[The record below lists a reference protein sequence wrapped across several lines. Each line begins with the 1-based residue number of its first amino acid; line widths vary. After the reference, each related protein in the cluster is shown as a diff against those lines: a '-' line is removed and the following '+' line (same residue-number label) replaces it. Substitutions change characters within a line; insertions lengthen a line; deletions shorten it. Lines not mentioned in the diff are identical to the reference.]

1 MRDINALYKEW
12 CEKAVLDEDLQK
24 ELPGMNEEQKTD
36 AFYQDLSFG
45 TAGLRGV
52 LGAGTN
58 RMNVYTVGAATQG
71 MAQYVLAH
79 YPEGERV
86 VAISRD
92 SRIKSELFTKITAA
106 IFAANGIKTWVYKE
120 LMPTPCL
127 SYAVRELNCS
137 AGVMIT
143 ASHNPAKYN
152 GYKAYGADGAQMTE
166 EGANEV
172 LGYIKETD
180 LFTGIKW
187 GDYDKLLEEGM
198 IEIIPD
204 SLTDSFIEEVKAQS
218 CVPADLELPKD
229 VAIVYTPLNGAGYKP
244 VMRVLT
250 ECGYSNVTVV
260 PEQAEPDG
268 NFPTCS
274 YPNPELRET
283 LRLGMELAE
292 EKHADLLLATDPDSD
307 RCAIAVRAK
316 SGEFK
321 LITGNELG
329 CLLLD
334 YIASMRKKAGTLPER
349 PVAVKS
355 LVSTDLADRIAE
367 KYGVEMKNVLT
378 GFKYIGDQILL
389 LEEKGEKERYIFG
402 FEESCGYLSGTY
414 ARDKD
419 AVNAAFLVTEM
430 FSYYK
435 SLGIGLYEK
444 MQDLYKEFGYFKS
457 NVSSYEF
464 EGIAGQAKMKELIA
478 EFRKGLPAAGGFAVE
493 KLLDYGEGID
503 GLPKSDVL
511 KFFLEGGAN
520 FVVRPSGT
528 EPKVKLYITA
538 KGADEADA
546 DRMIQ
551 ALRKDLVPKFS

>member
-1 MRDINALYKEW
+1 MRDIDTLYREW

-24 ELPGMNEEQKTD
+24 ELPGMTEEEKTD
-36 AFYQDLSFG
+36 AFYQNLSFG

-71 MAQYVLAH
+71 LAQYVLNH

-92 SRIKSELFTKITAA
+92 SRIKSELFTRITAA

-127 SYAVRELNCS
+127 SYAVRELHCA

-152 GYKAYGADGAQMTE
+152 GYKAYAADGAQMTE

-172 LGYIKETD
+172 LGYILKTD
-180 LFTGIKW
+180 MFDGVKW
-187 GDYDKLLEEGM
+187 GDYDKLLEEGT

-204 SLTDSFIEEVKAQS
+204 ELTDRFIEEVKAQS
-218 CVPADLELPKD
+218 CVPADLKLPKD

-268 NFPTCS
+268 NFPTCT
-274 YPNPELRET
+274 YPNPEIRET
-283 LRLGMELAE
+283 LKLGMELAE

-307 RCAIAVRAK
+307 RCAIAVRAAD
-316 SGEFK
+316 GTFK

-334 YIASMRKKAGTLPER
+334 YICAMRKKAGTLPER

-355 LVSTDLADRIAE
+355 LVSTDLAGVIAE
-367 KYGVEMKNVLT
+367 KYGAEMKNVLT

-444 MQDLYKEFGYFKS
+444 MQDLYKEFGYYKAKVLSF
-457 NVSSYEF
+457 EF
-464 EGIAGQAKMKELIA
+464 EGIAGQTRMKEIIA
-478 EFRKGLPAAGGFAVE
+478 EFRKGLDAAGGCKVT
-493 KLLDYGEGID
+493 KLLDYGEGLD

-511 KFFLEGGAN
+511 KFFLESGAN

-546 DRMIQ
+546 DRQIE
-551 ALRKDLVPKFS
+551 ALRADLEGKFK

>member
-1 MRDINALYKEW
+1 MRDIEALYREW

-24 ELPGMNEEQKTD
+24 ELPGMTEEEKTD
-36 AFYQDLSFG
+36 AFYQNLSFG

-71 MAQYVLAH
+71 LAQYVLNH

-92 SRIKSELFTKITAA
+92 SRIKSELFTKITAS

-127 SYAVRELNCS
+127 SYAVREFNCS

-172 LGYIKETD
+172 LGYINETD

-187 GDYDKLLEEGM
+187 GDYEKLLAEGT

-204 SLTDSFIEEVKAQS
+204 ELTDRFIEEVKAQS

-250 ECGYSNVTVV
+250 ECGYTNVTVV

-268 NFPTCS
+268 NFPTCT
-274 YPNPELRET
+274 YPNPEIRET
-283 LRLGMELAE
+283 LKLGMELAE

-307 RCAIAVRAK
+307 RCAIAVRDK
-316 SGEFK
+316 DGEFR

-334 YIASMRKKAGTLPER
+334 YICAMRVKAGTLPEHA
-349 PVAVKS
+349 VAVKS
-355 LVSTDLADRIAE
+355 LVSTDLAGVIAE
-367 KYGVEMKNVLT
+367 HYGVEMKNVLT

-389 LEEKGEKERYIFG
+389 LEEKGQKERYIFG

-435 SLGIGLYEK
+435 SLGVGIYEK
-444 MQDLYKEFGYFKS
+444 MQELYKEFGYYKAKVLSF
-457 NVSSYEF
+457 EF
-464 EGIAGQAKMKELIA
+464 EGIAGQARMKEIIA
-478 EFRKGLPAAGGFAVE
+478 EFRKGLETAGGFKVE

-538 KGADEADA
+538 KGTDEAEA
-546 DRMIQ
+546 DRQIE
-551 ALRKDLVPKFS
+551 ALRADLEGKFH

>member
-1 MRDINALYKEW
+1 MRDIEALYKEW

-24 ELPGMNEEQKTD
+24 ELPGMTEEEKTD
-36 AFYQDLSFG
+36 AFYQNLSFG

-71 MAQYVLAH
+71 LAQYVLNH

-92 SRIKSELFTKITAA
+92 SRIKSELFTRITAS

-127 SYAVRELNCS
+127 SYAVRELHCS

-172 LGYIKETD
+172 LGYILETD
-180 LFTGIKW
+180 MFDGVKW
-187 GDYDKLLEEGM
+187 GDYDELLAAGT

-204 SLTDSFIEEVKAQS
+204 ELTDRFIEEVKAQS
-218 CVPADLELPKD
+218 CVPKDLELPKD

-268 NFPTCS
+268 NFPTCT
-274 YPNPELRET
+274 YPNPEIRDT

-307 RCAIAVRAK
+307 RCAIAVRAAD
-316 SGEFK
+316 GEFK

-334 YIASMRKKAGTLPER
+334 YICAMRKKAGTLPEK

-355 LVSTDLADRIAE
+355 LVSTDLAGVIAE
-367 KYGVEMKNVLT
+367 KYGAEMKNVLT

-444 MQDLYKEFGYFKS
+444 MQDLYKEFGYYKAKVLSF
-457 NVSSYEF
+457 EF
-464 EGIAGQAKMKELIA
+464 EGIAGQARMKEIIA
-478 EFRKGLPAAGGFAVE
+478 EFRKGLEAAGGYKVT
-493 KLLDYGEGID
+493 KLLDYGEGLD

-511 KFFLEGGAN
+511 KFFLESGAN

-538 KGADEADA
+538 KGVDEADA
-546 DRMIQ
+546 DRQID
-551 ALRKDLVPKFS
+551 ALKADLEGKFI

>member
-1 MRDINALYKEW
+1 MRDINALYREW

-24 ELPGMNEEQKTD
+24 ELPGMTEEEKTD
-36 AFYQDLSFG
+36 AFYQNLSFG

-71 MAQYVLAH
+71 LAQYVLNH

-92 SRIKSELFTKITAA
+92 SRIKSELFTKITAS
-106 IFAANGIKTWVYKE
+106 IFAANGVKTWVYKE

-127 SYAVRELNCS
+127 SYAVRELRCS

-143 ASHNPAKYN
+143 ASHSPAKYN

-172 LGYIKETD
+172 LGYINQTD

-187 GDYDKLLEEGM
+187 GDYDKLLAESM

-204 SLTDSFIEEVKAQS
+204 ELTDRFIAEVKAQS
-218 CVPADLELPKD
+218 CVPKDLELPKD

-283 LRLGMELAE
+283 LKLGMDLAE

-316 SGEFK
+316 DGTFK

-334 YIASMRKKAGTLPER
+334 YICAMRKKAGTLPER

-355 LVSTDLADRIAE
+355 LVSTDLAGVIAE
-367 KYGVEMKNVLT
+367 KYGAEMKNVLT

-444 MQDLYKEFGYFKS
+444 MQDLYREFGYYKAKVLSF
-457 NVSSYEF
+457 EF
-464 EGIAGQAKMKELIA
+464 EGIAGQARMKEIIA
-478 EFRKGLPAAGGFAVE
+478 EFRKGLDAAGGYKVT
-493 KLLDYGEGID
+493 KLLDYGEGLD

-511 KFFLEGGAN
+511 KFFLESGAN
-520 FVVRPSGT
+520 FVVRSSGT

-546 DRMIQ
+546 DRQIE
-551 ALRKDLVPKFS
+551 ALRADLEGKFK

>member
-1 MRDINALYKEW
+1 MRDINALYREW

-24 ELPGMNEEQKTD
+24 ELPGMTEEEKTD
-36 AFYQDLSFG
+36 AFYQNLSFG

-71 MAQYVLAH
+71 LAQYVLNH

-92 SRIKSELFTKITAA
+92 SRIKSELFTKITAS
-106 IFAANGIKTWVYKE
+106 IFAANGVKTWVYKE

-127 SYAVRELNCS
+127 SYAVRELRCS

-172 LGYIKETD
+172 LGYINQTD

-187 GDYDKLLEEGM
+187 GDYDKLLAEGM

-204 SLTDSFIEEVKAQS
+204 ELTDRFIAEVKAQS
-218 CVPADLELPKD
+218 CVPKDLELPKD

-268 NFPTCS
+268 NFPTCT

-283 LRLGMELAE
+283 LKLGMDLAE

-316 SGEFK
+316 DGTFK

-334 YIASMRKKAGTLPER
+334 YICAMRKKAGTLPER

-355 LVSTDLADRIAE
+355 LVSTDLAGVIAE

-444 MQDLYKEFGYFKS
+444 MQDLYKEFGYYKAKVLSF
-457 NVSSYEF
+457 EF
-464 EGIAGQAKMKELIA
+464 EGIAGQARMKEIIA
-478 EFRKGLPAAGGFAVE
+478 EFRKGLDTAGGYKVT
-493 KLLDYGEGID
+493 KLLDYGEGLD

-511 KFFLEGGAN
+511 KFFLESGAN

-546 DRMIQ
+546 DRQIE
-551 ALRKDLVPKFS
+551 ALRADLEGMFK

>member
-1 MRDINALYKEW
+1 MRDIDALYREW

-24 ELPGMNEEQKTD
+24 ELPGMTEEEKTD
-36 AFYQDLSFG
+36 AFYQNLSFG

-71 MAQYVLAH
+71 LAQYVLNH
-79 YPEGERV
+79 YPEGERI

-92 SRIKSELFTKITAA
+92 SRIKSELFTRITAA

-127 SYAVRELNCS
+127 SYAVRELHCA

-152 GYKAYGADGAQMTE
+152 GYKAYAADGAQMTE

-172 LGYIKETD
+172 LGYILKTD
-180 LFTGIKW
+180 MFDGVKW
-187 GDYDKLLEEGM
+187 GDYDKLLEEGT

-204 SLTDSFIEEVKAQS
+204 ELTDRFIEEVKAQS
-218 CVPADLELPKD
+218 CVPADLKLPKD

-250 ECGYSNVTVV
+250 ECGYSNVT
-260 PEQAEPDG
+260 EPDG
-268 NFPTCS
+268 NVPTCT
-274 YPNPELRET
+274 YPNPEIRET
-283 LRLGMELAE
+283 LKLGMELAE

-307 RCAIAVRAK
+307 RCAIAVRAAD
-316 SGEFK
+316 GTFK

-334 YIASMRKKAGTLPER
+334 YICAMRKKAGTLPER

-355 LVSTDLADRIAE
+355 LVSTDLAGVIAE
-367 KYGVEMKNVLT
+367 KYGAEMKNVLT

-444 MQDLYKEFGYFKS
+444 MQDLYKEFGYYKAKVLSF
-457 NVSSYEF
+457 EF
-464 EGIAGQAKMKELIA
+464 EGIAGQARMKEIIA
-478 EFRKGLPAAGGFAVE
+478 EFRKGLDAAGGYKIT
-493 KLLDYGEGID
+493 KLLDYGEGLD

-511 KFFLEGGAN
+511 KFFLESGAN

-546 DRMIQ
+546 DRQID
-551 ALRKDLVPKFS
+551 ALRADLEGRFK

>member
-1 MRDINALYKEW
+1 MRDINALYREW
-12 CEKAVLDEDLQK
+12 CEKAVLDEDLQR
-24 ELPGMNEEQKTD
+24 ELPGMTEEEKTD
-36 AFYQDLSFG
+36 AFYQNLSFG

-71 MAQYVLAH
+71 LAQYVLNH

-92 SRIKSELFTKITAA
+92 SRIKSELFTKITAS
-106 IFAANGIKTWVYKE
+106 IFAANGVKTWVYKE

-127 SYAVRELNCS
+127 SYAVRELHCS

-172 LGYIKETD
+172 LGYINQTD

-187 GDYDKLLEEGM
+187 GDYDKLLAEGM

-204 SLTDSFIEEVKAQS
+204 ELTDRFIAEVKAQS
-218 CVPADLELPKD
+218 CVPKDLELPKD

-283 LRLGMELAE
+283 LKLGMDLAE
-292 EKHADLLLATDPDSD
+292 EKNADLLLATDPDSD

-316 SGEFK
+316 DGTFK

-334 YIASMRKKAGTLPER
+334 YICAMRKKAGTLPEH

-355 LVSTDLADRIAE
+355 LVSTDLAGVIAE
-367 KYGVEMKNVLT
+367 KYGAEMKNVLT

-444 MQDLYKEFGYFKS
+444 MQDLYREFGYYKAKVLSF
-457 NVSSYEF
+457 EF
-464 EGIAGQAKMKELIA
+464 EGIAGQARMKEIIA
-478 EFRKGLPAAGGFAVE
+478 EFRKGLDAAGGYKVT
-493 KLLDYGEGID
+493 KLLDYGEGLD

-511 KFFLEGGAN
+511 KFFLESGAN

-538 KGADEADA
+538 KGTDEADA
-546 DRMIQ
+546 DRQIE
-551 ALRKDLVPKFS
+551 ALRADLEGKFK